1 MGSYEDGMKVR
12 RLVLGDAHVDRAL
25 AATTDLDVGFQRWIT
40 ERVWGDV
47 WSGEGIDLRTRSIV
61 TIAILGALN
70 HEELELHLR
79 AAQNTGVTQE
89 EIAEVSFMSPCTP
102 ASPPPTGHS
111 EWLRPSTRRTS
122 GHDRPRDQALR
133 PKAYADHPPFLYPD
147 YKSTVLRSPTHDLI
161 QIVQTLTE
169 TTGPGPVW
177 SEVSEEDA
185 DLTTNAG
192 TGGSAIGER
201 IIVTGRVL
209 DEAGN
214 GVPGVLLELW
224 QANSSGR
231 YVHWRETAF
240 PAPLDPNFIGVGQCR
255 TNEAG

>member
-1 MGSYEDGMKVR
+1 M
-12 RLVLGDAHVDRAL
+12 
-25 AATTDLDVGFQRWIT
+25 TDPVIKHYG
-40 ERVWGDV
+40 
-47 WSGEGIDLRTRSIV
+47 
-61 TIAILGALN
+61 
-70 HEELELHLR
+70 
-79 AAQNTGVTQE
+79 
-89 EIAEVSFMSPCTP
+89 
-102 ASPPPTGHS
+102 
-111 EWLRPSTRRTS
+111 
-122 GHDRPRDQALR
+122 

-209 DEAGN
+209 DEAGI

-255 TNEAG
+255 TNEAGEYRFLTIRPGPYPWGNHPNAWRPAHIHFSLLGTSLGARLVTQMYFANDPLFPFDPIFNSVPEHARERLIASYDHGVTEENWALGWRWDIVLRGAAATPFEDEDE

>member
-1 MGSYEDGMKVR
+1 M
-12 RLVLGDAHVDRAL
+12 
-25 AATTDLDVGFQRWIT
+25 TDPVIKHYG
-40 ERVWGDV
+40 
-47 WSGEGIDLRTRSIV
+47 
-61 TIAILGALN
+61 
-70 HEELELHLR
+70 
-79 AAQNTGVTQE
+79 
-89 EIAEVSFMSPCTP
+89 
-102 ASPPPTGHS
+102 
-111 EWLRPSTRRTS
+111 
-122 GHDRPRDQALR
+122 

-209 DEAGN
+209 DETGN

-255 TNEAG
+255 TNEAGEYRFLTIRPGPYPWGNHPNAWRPAHIHFSLLGTSLGARLVTQMYFANDPLFPFDPIFNSVPEHARERLIASYDHGVTEENWALGWRWDIVLRGAAATPFEDEDE

>member
-1 MGSYEDGMKVR
+1 
-12 RLVLGDAHVDRAL
+12 
-25 AATTDLDVGFQRWIT
+25 
-40 ERVWGDV
+40 
-47 WSGEGIDLRTRSIV
+47 
-61 TIAILGALN
+61 
-70 HEELELHLR
+70 
-79 AAQNTGVTQE
+79 
-89 EIAEVSFMSPCTP
+89 
-102 ASPPPTGHS
+102 
-111 EWLRPSTRRTS
+111 
-122 GHDRPRDQALR
+122 
-133 PKAYADHPPFLYPD
+133 
-147 YKSTVLRSPTHDLI
+147 
-161 QIVQTLTE
+161 
-169 TTGPGPVW
+169 VW

-209 DEAGN
+209 DETGN

-255 TNEAG
+255 TNEAGEYRFLTIRPGPYPWGNHPNAWRPAHIHFSLLGTSLGARLVTQMYFANDPLFPFDPIFNSVPEHARERLIASYDHGVTEENWALGWRWDIVLRGAAATPFEDEDE